1 MNLDWNNIAILQ
13 PWKATPIYDTMIE
26 EGLLDEEG
34 KQKTGDN
41 KFAPYNLGP
50 YSRQRAIE
58 SGRIA
63 STDSYEE
70 IMDGL
75 SMDQKPD
82 PMYLDD
88 IWFYMNYRINF
99 HRLFGEH
106 RPIKLEQALKWFKYL
121 HNLSAPD
128 NAFIMYFYGLV
139 QFRLFGSI
147 ELDLVEKLDKRLKV
161 SDYWSERLKIFGLS
175 VEHLKEGVFP
185 TDGAEVSRQWSLPKP
200 FA

>member
-1 MNLDWNNIAILQ
+1 MLGFPRESLGMIFDTIHLAEQMNLDWNNIAILQ

-58 SGRIA
+58 SGRIP
-63 STDSYEE
+63 STDNYEE
-70 IMDGL
+70 IMAGL
-75 SMDQKPD
+75 SVDQKPD

-99 HRLFGEH
+99 YRLFRET
-106 RPIKLEQALKWFKYL
+106 RRTKLEQGLKWLKYL

-139 QFRLFGSI
+139 QYKISGRIDDSLI
-147 ELDLVEKLDKRLKV
+147 DKLDKRLKV
-161 SDYWSERLKIFGLS
+161 SRYWRERLEIFGLS
-175 VEHLKEGVFP
+175 I
-185 TDGAEVSRQWSLPKP
+185 
-200 FA
+200 